1 MILWNNFVRK
11 IKRFMETNIWNR
23 GGNDKIKRRRK
34 LEEKM
39 SSYPVTRHNVSSV
52 FIVYSNTRQLKEI
65 NEQQLVK
72 YCNFFLNIYV
82 ESNIRIFPKKN

>member
-1 MILWNNFVRK
+1 MLKLIEVYIRIYIKQMILWNNFVRK

-52 FIVYSNTRQLKEI
+52 FIVYSNTKLKGT
-65 NEQQLVK
+65 
-72 YCNFFLNIYV
+72 
-82 ESNIRIFPKKN
+82 

>member
-23 GGNDKIKRRRK
+23 GDDKIKRRK

-52 FIVYSNTRQLKEI
+52 FIVYSNTRELKEI

>member
-1 MILWNNFVRK
+1 
-11 IKRFMETNIWNR
+11 
-23 GGNDKIKRRRK
+23 
-34 LEEKM
+34 M